1 MRAIAVFAA
10 LSAAVPSAAR
20 AAPVQAECAG
30 ILPPEQLGEG
40 KRALVPEDL
49 ARLRDIGPPEPQYYA
64 EPFFTLSP
72 DGRWLA
78 FQLRRGDPQRNAYC
92 LAMVILDL
100 SGEERPRIVDEGGDV
115 ILLTLDFRGI
125 ADFPMG
131 YMSVVSP
138 RWSGDG
144 KWIAFLKHA
153 NGRTQVWRAFA
164 DGSGS
169 APLTHSDSDVV
180 DFRIGP
186 DGSSIVYATR
196 PGIAR
201 QQLEI
206 DREGLNGWH
215 YDDRFV
221 PFLSKRPLPQAPVA
235 REVQVLDPSS
245 GKIRAPSRE
254 EADLVSTDHQI
265 VANAGAAPELDA
277 AGLEI
282 TATNLTGG
290 AKAGTLHA
298 RLRSGASATCTD
310 PACEGAMKPW
320 WMPGHAH
327 VRFFRSEGWANAST
341 AIYDWDLRTGAV
353 RRLYVTD
360 DILSSCTPWSKRLIC
375 RIDSSLEPGRLVVLD
390 PETGERATLFDPN
403 PEFAHLTLGE
413 AKRLRWRNRFGSETI
428 ADLVLPVAY
437 RKGRKY
443 PLIVVQYDTRG
454 FLRGG
459 TDDEYPIQAF
469 ANRGY
474 AVLSFQ
480 SPTLSASMRSTNY
493 EQVGRK
499 NLERFVNRRNI
510 EASLEGAV
518 ELLIKR
524 GIADPKRIGITGLS
538 DGSSTVEWALIHSRL
553 FSAAATSTCCTDPN
567 FVWDVG
573 PSAARHFLGEGYP
586 GVLGRDDPF
595 WKQIALS
602 VNARRIKT
610 PLLINASEE
619 EFLDTLVTYA
629 ALREAGDPV
638 DLFEYPGEFHA
649 RWQPAHRLATYR
661 RSLDWFDYWLRGV
674 RSNAPDRQP
683 ELKEWDRLK
692 REAGHGH
699 AI

>member
-1 MRAIAVFAA
+1 LVSNQQLAAGQPLLQLAGTIFNPPNWRGRAGVLWDWRRAELGAFLNYLGPTRDNRFPAVETIPAFVTVDLSASFRTGPDAGPLRNLEFRLSALNLLNQKPHFIRNGAVCRGRGPEDLVMRAIAVFAA
-10 LSAAVPSAAR
+10 LSAVVPSAAR
-20 AAPVQAECAG
+20 AAPVRAECAG
-30 ILPPEQLGEG
+30 ILPPEQLREG

-64 EPFFTLSP
+64 EPFFTWSP

-78 FQLRRGDPQRNAYC
+78 LQLRRGDPQRNAYC

-144 KWIAFLKHA
+144 KWIAFLKHV

-254 EADLVSTDHQI
+254 EADLVLTDHQI
-265 VANAGAAPELDA
+265 IANAGASPELDA

-290 AKAGTLHA
+290 DKAGTLHA

-310 PACEGAMKPW
+310 PACEGAMKP
-320 WMPGHAH
+320 
-327 VRFFRSEGWANAST
+327 
-341 AIYDWDLRTGAV
+341 
-353 RRLYVTD
+353 
-360 DILSSCTPWSKRLIC
+360 
-375 RIDSSLEPGRLVVLD
+375 
-390 PETGERATLFDPN
+390 
-403 PEFAHLTLGE
+403 
-413 AKRLRWRNRFGSETI
+413 
-428 ADLVLPVAY
+428 
-437 RKGRKY
+437 
-443 PLIVVQYDTRG
+443 
-454 FLRGG
+454 
-459 TDDEYPIQAF
+459 
-469 ANRGY
+469 
-474 AVLSFQ
+474 
-480 SPTLSASMRSTNY
+480 
-493 EQVGRK
+493 
-499 NLERFVNRRNI
+499 
-510 EASLEGAV
+510 
-518 ELLIKR
+518 
-524 GIADPKRIGITGLS
+524 
-538 DGSSTVEWALIHSRL
+538 
-553 FSAAATSTCCTDPN
+553 
-567 FVWDVG
+567 
-573 PSAARHFLGEGYP
+573 
-586 GVLGRDDPF
+586 
-595 WKQIALS
+595 
-602 VNARRIKT
+602 
-610 PLLINASEE
+610 
-619 EFLDTLVTYA
+619 
-629 ALREAGDPV
+629 
-638 DLFEYPGEFHA
+638 
-649 RWQPAHRLATYR
+649 
-661 RSLDWFDYWLRGV
+661 
-674 RSNAPDRQP
+674 
-683 ELKEWDRLK
+683 
-692 REAGHGH
+692 
-699 AI
+699 